1 MAEMAYDRRYRANR
15 FVALERAGW
24 RCQIRGTGCHGWA
37 TQADHAIP
45 LATGGTNDL
54 SNLRAT
60 CTDCNASDGLML
72 VTARQRVRAAALRR
86 RSRTS

>member
-24 RCQIRGTGCHGWA
+24 RCEIRGPGCHGWA
-37 TQADHAIP
+37 TEADQVIP
-45 LATGGTNDL
+45 VAMGGTNDL
-54 SNLRAT
+54 SNLRAA
-60 CTDCNASDGLML
+60 CTHCNARGGPVV

-86 RSRTS
+86 RSRAR